1 MNTLWYKQPAKD
13 WNEALPVGNGRLG
26 AMVYGR
32 PGHEIIQLNE
42 ESVWSG
48 CRQDRNNRSSR
59 ENLNKIREY
68 ISQGQIQ
75 KAQELA
81 FESMTG
87 TPSEQAAYQTAGE
100 LHIDCYTRENP
111 GITGPMPDSG
121 LEFQNCTAYRRE
133 LDLET
138 AIATTSFS
146 SETSVP
152 STAIFA
158 RNTRG
163 SSISYTREV
172 FVSKTMDVIMIH
184 FSANTPKSINF
195 RAYLDRG
202 IYTGRYYS
210 IEDDTLIMQDSHGIP
225 FTIMATAVSSGGTV
239 HAKGGSIIVED
250 ADDATLFVDIQ
261 TAYRKKHYAKKC
273 GNLHRGNRG
282 LLRFCT
288 DRALRKICFATS
300 GVYQNMKSMHVSE
313 SSREFKKITMNL
325 TEGLKENGAEELSIP
340 TDELLS
346 RYPESPALAELYWN
360 YGRYLLLSSS
370 SKPGTLPATLQGIWN
385 NEINP
390 AWGSR
395 YTVNINAEMNY
406 WPSGMCR
413 LLKCEKPLF
422 NLIKR
427 AYRNGKQTARIMYGS
442 DGWVMH
448 HNTDIWG
455 DTAPQGAWIPGSY
468 WPLGAA
474 WLSTHIRDYYEYTL
488 DKKFLKKNFK
498 YMVRACEFFQDTLVP
513 SKDGKYLVVSPTVSP
528 ENTYSLTDGQKG
540 ALSAGCD
547 MDNRILEH
555 LVKATI
561 DSALDLGKLET
572 DPVVLE
578 LRQLLKKIEGPVVKE
593 DGTIRE
599 WPIECTETEPGHRH
613 ISHLYGLYPGN
624 SINVHR
630 TPELAQAAK
639 KTIEK
644 RVENGSG
651 QTGWSQAWIMNFW
664 ASLENKE
671 KTAECIKELFEK
683 STYSNLLDRHPPFQI
698 DGNFGTLAA
707 MTRMIVQSEIVD
719 GVVVI
724 ELLSAL
730 PEKWKDGS
738 LKNVAIKGNLSMDI
752 SWKDGVI
759 ESASLYAAPGST
771 FMEEVE
777 IYYQDRLYK
786 APLTDGKLDIKNIL
800 PTTI

>member
-1 MNTLWYKQPAKD
+1 
-13 WNEALPVGNGRLG
+13 
-26 AMVYGR
+26 
-32 PGHEIIQLNE
+32 
-42 ESVWSG
+42 
-48 CRQDRNNRSSR
+48 
-59 ENLNKIREY
+59 
-68 ISQGQIQ
+68 
-75 KAQELA
+75 
-81 FESMTG
+81 
-87 TPSEQAAYQTAGE
+87 
-100 LHIDCYTRENP
+100 
-111 GITGPMPDSG
+111 
-121 LEFQNCTAYRRE
+121 
-133 LDLET
+133 
-138 AIATTSFS
+138 
-146 SETSVP
+146 
-152 STAIFA
+152 
-158 RNTRG
+158 
-163 SSISYTREV
+163 
-172 FVSKTMDVIMIH
+172 MIH

-202 IYTGRYYS
+202 IYTGRYFS

-225 FTIMATAVSSGGTV
+225 FTVMVTAVSSGGPV
-239 HAKGGSIIVED
+239 HAKGGSVIVED
-250 ADDATLFVDIQ
+250 ADEATLFVDIQ

-288 DRALRKICFATS
+288 DKALRKICFAAS
-300 GVYQNMKSMHVSE
+300 GVYQNMKAMHVSE

-325 TEGLKENGAEELSIP
+325 TDGLKESGAEELSIP

-346 RYPESPALAELYWN
+346 KHPDSPALAELYWN

-385 NEINP
+385 NDINP

-474 WLSTHIRDYYEYTL
+474 WLCTHFRDYYEYTL

-513 SKDGKYLVVSPTVSP
+513 SADGKYLVVSPTVSP
-528 ENTYSLTDGQKG
+528 ENTYSLADGQKG
-540 ALSAGCD
+540 AFSAGCD
-547 MDNRILEH
+547 MDNRIIEH
-555 LVKATI
+555 LVNATI

-599 WPIECTETEPGHRH
+599 WPVECEETEPGHRH

-624 SINVHR
+624 SINIHR
-630 TPELAQAAK
+630 TPELAQAAE

-644 RVENGSG
+644 RVKNGSG

-664 ASLENKE
+664 ASLENKD
-671 KTAECIKELFEK
+671 KTASCLEELFEK
-683 STYSNLLDRHPPFQI
+683 STYPNLLDRHPPFQI

-707 MTRMIVQSEIVD
+707 MTRMIVQSEVVD

-724 ELLSAL
+724 SLLPAL
-730 PEKWKDGS
+730 PEKWKEGS

-752 SWKDGVI
+752 SWKDGTI

-771 FMEEVE
+771 YMEEVE
-777 IYYQDRLYK
+777 IYYQNRLYK
-786 APLTDGKLDIKNIL
+786 APLTDGKLDVKNIL

>member
-1 MNTLWYKQPAKD
+1 MNTLWYNQPAKD

-32 PGHEIIQLNE
+32 QGHEIIQLNE

-48 CRQDRNNRSSR
+48 FYQDRNNRSAR
-59 ENLNKIREY
+59 ENLGKIRECL
-68 ISQGQIQ
+68 SQGQVQ

-81 FESMTG
+81 FESLTG
-87 TPSEQAAYQTAGE
+87 TPSEQAAYQTAGD
-100 LHIDCYTRENP
+100 LHIDCYTREDP

-121 LEFQNCTAYRRE
+121 LEFKNCTAYRRE
-133 LDLET
+133 LDLESGL
-138 AIATTSFS
+138 ATTSFN

-172 FVSKTMDVIMIH
+172 FVSKAMDVILIH

-202 IYTGRYYS
+202 IFTGRYYS

-225 FTIMATAVSSGGTV
+225 FTIMVTAISSGGRV
-239 HAKGGSIIVED
+239 CSKGGSIIVED
-250 ADDATLFVDIQ
+250 ADEATLYVDIQ
-261 TAYRKKHYAKKC
+261 TAYRKRHYAKKG
-273 GNLHRGNRG
+273 GNLHRGSRG

-288 DRALRKICFATS
+288 DRALRKICFASS
-300 GVYQNMKSMHVSE
+300 GIYQNIKAAHVSQ
-313 SSREFKKITMNL
+313 SSKEFKRIALDL
-325 TEGLKENGAEELSIP
+325 TSAMREKSSAELSIP
-340 TDELLS
+340 TDELLTKH
-346 RYPESPALAELYWN
+346 PDSPALAELYWN

-370 SKPGTLPATLQGIWN
+370 SQPGTLPATLQGIWN
-385 NEINP
+385 ADINP

-395 YTVNINAEMNY
+395 YTVNINTEMNY
-406 WPSGMCR
+406 WPAGMCR

-422 NLIKR
+422 DLIKR
-427 AYRNGKQTARIMYGS
+427 AYKKGKHTARIMYGS

-488 DKKFLKKNFK
+488 DRKFLKKNFK
-498 YMVRACEFFQDTLVP
+498 YMVRACEFFQDVMIP
-513 SKDGKYLVVSPTVSP
+513 SNDGKSLVLSPSVSP
-528 ENTYSLTDGQKG
+528 ENTFTLPDGQTG
-540 ALSAGCD
+540 SFCAGCD

-578 LRQLLKKIEGPVVKE
+578 LRQMLAKIQAPVVNK

-599 WPIECTETEPGHRH
+599 WPVECTEVEPGHRH
-613 ISHLYGLYPGN
+613 ISHLYGLYPGK
-624 SINVHR
+624 SMNVHR
-630 TPELAQAAK
+630 TPELAEAAK

-644 RVENGSG
+644 RVKNGSG

-664 ASLENKE
+664 ASLEERE
-671 KTAECIKELFEK
+671 KAAACLEELFEK
-683 STYSNLLDRHPPFQI
+683 STYPNLLDRHPPFQI

-707 MTRMIVQSEIVD
+707 MTRMIVQSEVVD

-724 ELLSAL
+724 DLLPAL
-730 PEKWKDGS
+730 PEKWSDGS
-738 LKNVAIKGNLSMDI
+738 LKNVALKGNLSMDI
-752 SWKDGVI
+752 SWKDGRI
-759 ESASLYAAPGST
+759 ENASLYAAPGST
-771 FMEEVE
+771 FLEEVE
-777 IYYQDRLYK
+777 IFYQDRLYK

>member
-1 MNTLWYKQPAKD
+1 MNTLWYNQPAKD

-48 CRQDRNNRSSR
+48 CRQDRNNRSAK
-59 ENLNKIREY
+59 ENLAKIREY
-68 ISQGQIQ
+68 ISQGQVQ

-81 FESMTG
+81 FESFTG
-87 TPSEQAAYQTAGE
+87 TPSEQAAYQTAGD

-111 GITGPMPDSG
+111 GITGPMPDTS

-138 AIATTSFS
+138 AVATTTFN
-146 SETSVP
+146 SETTVP
-152 STAIFA
+152 STAIFS

-172 FVSKTMDVIMIH
+172 FVSSAMDVIIIH
-184 FSANTPKSINF
+184 FVANTPKSINF

-225 FTIMATAVSSGGTV
+225 FTVMVNALSSGGTV
-239 HAKGGSIIVED
+239 RARGGSIIVED
-250 ADDATLFVDIQ
+250 ADEATLFVDIQ

-288 DRALRKICFATS
+288 DRALRKICFASS
-300 GVYQNMKSMHVSE
+300 GIYQNIKAMHVSE
-313 SSREFKKITMNL
+313 SARKFKKISLDL
-325 TEGLKENGAEELSIP
+325 TSGLKEKSSEELSIP
-340 TDELLS
+340 TDELLLKH
-346 RYPESPALAELYWN
+346 PDSPALAELYWN
-360 YGRYLLLSSS
+360 YGRYLLRASS

-395 YTVNINAEMNY
+395 YTVNINTEMNY
-406 WPSGMCR
+406 WPAGMCR
-413 LLKCEKPLF
+413 LLDCEKPLF

-427 AYRNGKQTARIMYGS
+427 AYKNGKQTARIMYGC
-442 DGWVMH
+442 DGYVMH
-448 HNTDIWG
+448 HNTDIWA

-468 WPLGAA
+468 WPMGAV
-474 WLSTHIRDYYEYTL
+474 WLATHIRDYYEYTL
-488 DKKFLKKNFK
+488 DRKFLKKNFK
-498 YMVRACEFFQDTLVP
+498 YMIRACEFFRDYMVP
-513 SKDGKYLVVSPTVSP
+513 SADGKHLVVSPTVSP
-528 ENTYSLTDGQKG
+528 ENSFTLADGQKG
-540 ALSAGCD
+540 SFTAGCD
-547 MDNRILEH
+547 MDNRLIEH

-572 DPVVLE
+572 DPEVLE
-578 LRQLLKKIEGPVVKE
+578 LRQMLSKIEGPVVKE

-599 WPIECTETEPGHRH
+599 WPVECTEVEPGHRH
-613 ISHLYGLYPGN
+613 ISHLYGLYPGH
-624 SINVHR
+624 SINIHR
-630 TPELAQAAK
+630 TPELAQAAV

-644 RVENGSG
+644 RVQNGSG
-651 QTGWSQAWIMNFW
+651 HTGWSQAWIMNFW
-664 ASLENKE
+664 TSFENKD
-671 KTAECIKELFEK
+671 KTASCIEELFAK
-683 STYSNLLDRHPPFQI
+683 STYPNLLDRHPPFQI
-698 DGNFGTLAA
+698 DGNFGALAA
-707 MTRMIVQSEIVD
+707 MTRMIVQSEVVD

-724 ELLSAL
+724 DLLSAL

-752 SWKDGVI
+752 SWKDGTI
-759 ESASLYAAPGST
+759 ESANLYAASGST
-771 FMEEVE
+771 YMETVE